1 MATTEIALVGDYNPE
16 VLAHRA
22 IERSFALAESSGQ
35 SEIQGLW
42 VGTSSIAP
50 GDERGLVDFSGIW
63 CVPASPYANM
73 EGALWAIRFA
83 RERQV
88 PFLGTCGGFQ
98 HALIEYARNVLGLF
112 NADHAETNP
121 DSAIAFISRLS
132 CSLTEATQEITVLGD
147 SAFAEAYGSKS
158 GLESYC
164 CNYGLNPEFE
174 HSLSDGPLEI
184 TARDSRGEP
193 RAFLLKGHPFFM
205 GTLFQ
210 PERRALNHSLHPI
223 VSAFFG
229 ACRNRTLGTS
239 TLTTA

>member
-1 MATTEIALVGDYNPE
+1 MTPTRIALVGDYRPE
-16 VLAHRA
+16 VIAHRA
-22 IERSFALAESSGQ
+22 IEQCFTLEGNSLLPAVTGT
-35 SEIQGLW
+35 W
-42 VGTSSIAP
+42 VGTRTIAP
-50 GDERGLVDFSGIW
+50 GDERVLAGFSGIW

-73 EGALWAIRFA
+73 QGALWAVRFA
-83 RERQV
+83 RERQI

-98 HALIEYARNVLGLF
+98 HALIEYARNVLGLV

-121 DSAIAFISRLS
+121 DAAVAFVSRLS
-132 CSLTEATQEITVLGD
+132 CSLTEATQEITVIRHT
-147 SAFAEAYGSKS
+147 AFTEAYGSKS
-158 GLESYC
+158 GIESYC

-184 TARDSRGEP
+184 TARDSHGEA
-193 RAFLLKGHPFFM
+193 RAFLLRGHPFFI

-223 VSAFFG
+223 VKAFFG

-239 TLTTA
+239 TLPTA